1 MLKKTITYTDFN
13 DVEKTESFYFNLT
26 KTELMR
32 IQMEDNSFA
41 DDLQKAIDTKDAP
54 TLVKAFEKLILASYG
69 EKTSDGRFA
78 KSDEI
83 ARKFTQSVAYDEFFM
98 GILNDETG
106 KSMLDF
112 INAVMPAD
120 LVEAAKKQVITDGTA
135 DKLSITK
142 DA

>member
-83 ARKFTQSVAYDEFFM
+83 TRKFTQSAAYDEFFM

-120 LVEAAKKQVITDGTA
+120 LVEAAKKQVIADGTA
-135 DKLSITK
+135 DKLSITQ